1 MKVINETVLLN
12 NIKRLQK
19 TNPLMLVVKD
29 DAYGFGMNRLVLLG
43 EKLNITSYGVR
54 NLEEAVRLRSL
65 AKKADI
71 LIFGKVKQDPFLLRS
86 CDLIMTV
93 NDYDDY
99 LFAKKYKIRA
109 HLAIDVGMNRFGMKT
124 GYLALINDPLI
135 EAIYTHL
142 YQEEKKEEKIAFME
156 DLARRYRKKL
166 HIGGSMA
173 YGKTEAMLRVGRL
186 LYENALAFYG
196 ELVGIKMLF
205 KGETVGYDAS
215 YQAEEQQYIG
225 ICNIG
230 YADGLFLYFN
240 GRVKIEGED
249 YKVVGKC
256 CMDQCFILLKHQLPL
271 GTSVEF
277 FGEEISEDEFCRA
290 NHMTKY
296 ELFLQIK

>member
-142 YQEEKKEEKIAFME
+142 YQEEKKKKKSRLWKIWPGV
-156 DLARRYRKKL
+156 
-166 HIGGSMA
+166 IGKNFISAGVWRMVKPKRCCGSDVYCM
-173 YGKTEAMLRVGRL
+173 
-186 LYENALAFYG
+186 
-196 ELVGIKMLF
+196 KMLW
-205 KGETVGYDAS
+205 
-215 YQAEEQQYIG
+215 
-225 ICNIG
+225 
-230 YADGLFLYFN
+230 LFTEN
-240 GRVKIEGED
+240 
-249 YKVVGKC
+249 
-256 CMDQCFILLKHQLPL
+256 
-271 GTSVEF
+271 
-277 FGEEISEDEFCRA
+277 
-290 NHMTKY
+290 
-296 ELFLQIK
+296 